1 MKVLAGLGKGKGK
14 GYVAVTQRIWACV
27 SYDTTDVPIGHSVE
41 WFGATQQ
48 SEPM

>member
-1 MKVLAGLGKGKGK
+1 MKRGKGKGK
-14 GYVAVTQRIWACV
+14 VAVTQRIWACV
-27 SYDTTDVPIGHSVE
+27 SYETNDVPIGHSVE